1 MFAGS
6 APATPN
12 QVGAIRREFERLGF
26 GEADRPERL
35 RITGHLARA
44 GGQLAST
51 KDLTMGQ
58 AGTVVPL
65 LRKAGHRAEL
75 EAAAG
80 LPASAPGGPAR
91 TGAGRTWPC
100 GRPRRGPCSGQP
112 PQTRGPDRAR
122 VPRRGPARDRAR
134 ITGSGHA
141 GQREQRDRV
150 LAARPPR
157 SGFTQVTCTPRMSS
171 GRNTYAH
178 PHDRSPTHD
187 LRL

>member
-1 MFAGS
+1 MTPLRKQRWPLHAMFAGS

-12 QVGAIRREFERLGF
+12 QVGAIRRVFERLGF

-35 RITGHLARA
+35 RITGQLARA

-80 LPASAPGGPAR
+80 LPASAPGAQRGPEPAAHGPAAVR
-91 TGAGRTWPC
+91 AE
-100 GRPRRGPCSGQP
+100 
-112 PQTRGPDRAR
+112 DRAAGN
-122 VPRRGPARDRAR
+122 RRK
-134 ITGSGHA
+134 
-141 GQREQRDRV
+141 
-150 LAARPPR
+150 LAALIVRAYLAE
-157 SGFTQVTCTPRMSS
+157 V
-171 GRNTYAH
+171 
-178 PHDRSPTHD
+178 
-187 LRL
+187 LREIAQG